1 MSVFFAIL
9 AVIGFVVFV
18 MGAANVKAHPDES
31 VYGFMRLGG
40 SVVGVLF
47 FILAVNPVVIIPSGT
62 HGLRFTWG
70 SVSKNELYQGIHF
83 KVPFMQEVRT
93 LSMRPHEDAFS
104 IPVNKDGAITRDN
117 QTIGAEIKFFYA
129 YKEGQLSNLW
139 TNVGEE
145 QVVSIIQS
153 SVTESFKIVIGQY
166 NIFDIPMNQD
176 KIRKQVFDMVNEKV
190 GGYPARITDFMI
202 TNYNWSDDFNK
213 QIENTMQS
221 AQMVKKKQQEL
232 LVTQQEAQ
240 KIVKQ
245 AEAEREAL
253 VQKATGERDAAL
265 LRAEA
270 KQAEGDG
277 IRKYNEAIAKN
288 MAQEVEFRKLAIE
301 QTKAERWNG
310 QQVSTN
316 NYGPIP
322 VQTGSIVK

>member
-1 MSVFFAIL
+1 MSVFLAFFAIM
-9 AVIGFVVFV
+9 GFVVFV
-18 MGAANVKAHPDES
+18 VGAVNVKAHPDES
-31 VYGFMRLGG
+31 TYRIMRLGG
-40 SVVGVLF
+40 AIAGILF
-47 FILAVNPVVIIPSGT
+47 FVLAVNPVVIIPSGS

-70 SVSKNELYQGIHF
+70 SVDKNELYQGMRF
-83 KVPFMQEVRT
+83 KIPFVQEVKI

-104 IPVNKDGAITRDN
+104 IPISKEGAVTRDN
-117 QTIGAEIKFFYA
+117 QTIGAEIKFFYT
-129 YKEGQLSNLW
+129 YKDGQLSRLW
-139 TNVGEE
+139 SEIGEE
-145 QVVSIIQS
+145 QIVSIIQS
-153 SVTESFKIVIGQY
+153 SVTESFKIVVGQY

-176 KIRKQVFDMVNEKV
+176 KIRRQVFELVNEKV
-190 GGYPARITDFMI
+190 RGYPASISDFMI
-202 TNYNWSDDFNK
+202 TNYDWSEDFNK
-213 QIENTMQS
+213 QIEATMQS

-277 IRKYNEAIAKN
+277 IRKYNEAVAKN
-288 MAQEVEFRKLAIE
+288 MSQEIEFRKLAIE
-301 QTKAERWNG
+301 QTKANRWNG

-322 VQTGSIVK
+322 VQTGSLVK

>member
-1 MSVFFAIL
+1 MKNMTDLES
-9 AVIGFVVFV
+9 IGFYTLCN
-18 MGAANVKAHPDES
+18 ARAES
-31 VYGFMRLGG
+31 SWADTSLSRCEIVLTAKCNFKCPYCRHVGG
-40 SVVGVLF
+40 SDL
-47 FILAVNPVVIIPSGT
+47 
-62 HGLRFTWG
+62 
-70 SVSKNELYQGIHF
+70 
-83 KVPFMQEVRT
+83 PFG
-93 LSMRPHEDAFS
+93 DAL
-104 IPVNKDGAITRDN
+104 K
-117 QTIGAEIKFFYA
+117 TI
-129 YKEGQLSNLW
+129 
-139 TNVGEE
+139 
-145 QVVSIIQS
+145 
-153 SVTESFKIVIGQY
+153 
-166 NIFDIPMNQD
+166 
-176 KIRKQVFDMVNEKV
+176 
-190 GGYPARITDFMI
+190 
-202 TNYNWSDDFNK
+202 
-213 QIENTMQS
+213 TMQS

>member
-1 MSVFFAIL
+1 MAIL
-9 AVIGFVVFV
+9 FMIVAIIGFVVFFV
-18 MGAANVKAHPDES
+18 CKQLATKDPEF
-31 VYGFMRLGG
+31 GFVSKVGLGF
-40 SVVGVLF
+40 GVLF
-47 FILAVNPVVIIPSGT
+47 LIIALNPIVIVPSGD

-70 SVSKNELYQGIHF
+70 AVSKNELYQGVHF
-83 KVPFMQEVRT
+83 KVPFMQEIKC

-104 IPVNKDGAITRDN
+104 IPVNKDGAVTRDN
-117 QTIGAEIKFFYA
+117 QTIGAELKFFYV
-129 YKEGQLSNLW
+129 YKGGQLATLW
-139 TNVGEE
+139 TDVGEE
-145 QVVSIIQS
+145 QIVSIIQA

-176 KIRKQVFDMVNEKV
+176 KIRKQVIDMVNEKV
-190 GGYPARITDFMI
+190 AMYPADISDFMI
-202 TNYNWSDDFNK
+202 TNYDWSEDFSK
-213 QIENTMQS
+213 QIEATMQS
-221 AQMVKKKQQEL
+221 AQMVKKKEQEL

-253 VQKATGERDAAL
+253 VQQATGEKEAAV

-270 KQAEGDG
+270 KQAEGEG

-288 MAQEVEFRKLAIE
+288 MAQEIEFRKLAIE

-310 QQVSTN
+310 QYVSTN

-322 VQTGSIVK
+322 VQTGSLLK